1 MAHVT
6 AIAAARQAVLDAA
19 ADVACAPA
27 DLDVDV
33 AADDW
38 SLDRRSLLFI
48 DKLVHRL
55 QPRCVLELG
64 SGQSTVVLAGAVSV
78 LPRPAALV
86 SVESDPFHQHRTR
99 DMLAATDLCRFVR
112 LVPAHLV
119 ARRLHGRY
127 VPTYYLGTAI
137 DYDDA
142 LRPACAD
149 LILVDGPPLPLGG
162 REGSLYQ
169 ALHAARIGAVILVD
183 DSRRDSERALL
194 SRVLF
199 QFEGSLEIMN
209 LLGFEKGLAAM
220 VVTRQI
226 TAEGPA

>member
-1 MAHVT
+1 VT
-6 AIAAARQAVLDAA
+6 TIAAARTALLDAA
-19 ADVACAPA
+19 AEVACGLAE
-27 DLDVDV
+27 VDIGV

-38 SLDRRSLLFI
+38 SLDPRSLSFL

-55 QPRCVLELG
+55 QPRGVLEMG
-64 SGQSTVVLAGAVSV
+64 SGQSTVVLAGAVSA

-86 SVESDPFHQHRTR
+86 SVESDPFHLERTR
-99 DMLAATDLCRFVR
+99 DMLAAANLCRFVR

-127 VPTYYLGTAI
+127 VPTYYLDAAI
-137 DYDDA
+137 DQEDA

-162 REGSLYQ
+162 REGSLVQ
-169 ALHAARIGAVILVD
+169 ALHAARIGAVVLVD

-194 SRVLF
+194 VRVLS
-199 QFEGSLEIMN
+199 QFEGSLEVMN
-209 LLGFEKGLAAM
+209 LLGFVKGLAAV
-220 VVTRQI
+220 VVTDQI
-226 TAEGPA
+226 TAEAQA